1 MALQCWRILPQTA
14 PPSPFLTPQDINIRL
29 SQCPLVKND
38 QIMFIVWIIS
48 LIINDDARL
57 LRRLS
62 LLSVFSGGSWELER
76 VKLNTC
82 EEEGG
87 RREKKRRREVESILY

>member
-1 MALQCWRILPQTA
+1 
-14 PPSPFLTPQDINIRL
+14 
-29 SQCPLVKND
+29 
-38 QIMFIVWIIS
+38 MFIVRMIS
-48 LIINDDARL
+48 LIINNDARL

-76 VKLNTC
+76 VKLNTR

-87 RREKKRRREVESILY
+87 KKRRREVESILY